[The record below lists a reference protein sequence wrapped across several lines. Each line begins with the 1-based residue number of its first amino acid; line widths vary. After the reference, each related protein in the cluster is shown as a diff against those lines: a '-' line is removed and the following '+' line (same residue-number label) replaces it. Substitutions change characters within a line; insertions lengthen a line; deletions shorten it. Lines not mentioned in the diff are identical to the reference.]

1 MKRHTSCLVSGL
13 QIIPGT
19 DVDVTAGTFVP
30 AAEEAP
36 VEEVETDKVALSA
49 GEEASLEEAKIDA
62 EATEAV
68 ESDISQPEETEVVAV
83 QVRVLVKGGPAEMAP
98 AGRLCLL
105 VHGDTSLGYGIV
117 DGLWSVCGTPLH
129 QNEIFDSQKEWSPHS
144 LNISMV
150 RLHVGPIAVKDQA

>member
-1 MKRHTSCLVSGL
+1 MSCLVSGL

-19 DVDVTAGTFVP
+19 DAGVTAGTFVP
-30 AAEEAP
+30 AAEGAP

-105 VHGDTSLGYGIV
+105 VHGDASLGYGIV

>member
-1 MKRHTSCLVSGL
+1 MSCLVSGL

-19 DVDVTAGTFVP
+19 DAGVTAGTFVP

-105 VHGDTSLGYGIV
+105 VHGDASLGYGIV